1 MSQFAGFGKQ
11 FQTPSG
17 GSASPQILE
26 VPVEVESSLA
36 PELMIINDKLD
47 ILEYENQKFTKDVTT
62 TFAAVQAQ
70 LSIQRDGIGAVM
82 EKVSKRNYY
91 KIFMIFMS
99 IINLMGLTA
108 VIAYLFMPQLFP

>member
-11 FQTPSG
+11 FQRPGG
-17 GSASPQILE
+17 GSSSPQILE
-26 VPVEVESSLA
+26 VPVEVESSIA
-36 PELMIINDKLD
+36 PDLIIINNKLD
-47 ILEYENQKFTKDVTT
+47 AIEYGRQKSAHENNT

-70 LSIQRDGIGAVM
+70 LSIQKDDIGIVM

-99 IINLMGLTA
+99 IINLMGLGA